1 MFIVDSKSEMSTT
14 RAPTLHTER
23 LELRPVELAD
33 HRAVQQKF
41 PKWEIVKLL
50 AAGVPWPYPS
60 DGALSF
66 IRDSTLPAVE
76 RGEEW
81 AWTIRR
87 SAEPAQ
93 LIGCI
98 SLFAKE
104 GENRGYWLDPGWQG
118 QGLMLEACQA
128 TCGFWFDQLG
138 QSVLREYK
146 AVENE
151 ASCRLSERQHMRVI
165 WRGERNF
172 VAGRLPA
179 ETWELTDDEWRRAQV

>member
-1 MFIVDSKSEMSTT
+1 M
-14 RAPTLHTER
+14 LLTER
-23 LELRPVELAD
+23 LELWPIELAD
-33 HRAVQQKF
+33 HEAVQRKF
-41 PKWEIVKLL
+41 PKWEIVRLL
-50 AAGVPWPYPS
+50 AAGVPWPYPA

-66 IRDSTLPAVE
+66 IRDVTLPAVE

-81 AWTIRR
+81 AWTIR
-87 SAEPAQ
+87 PQAQ
-93 LIGCI
+93 PDELIGGI

-104 GENRGYWLDPGWQG
+104 GENRGYWLDSDWQR
-118 QGLMLEACQA
+118 QGLMLEACEA
-128 TCGFWFDQLG
+128 TSRFWFEQLG

-151 ASCRLSERQHMRVI
+151 ASRRLSERQHMRVV

-179 ETWELTDDEWRRAQV
+179 ETWELTADEWRRAQV